1 MRLTDLASTEEI
13 DSEDPLS
20 IPVVVCADKTVL
32 VRAGASEVY
41 VKRLQKESEAA
52 EKRTAKSQ
60 KTARKTQLAKTQRA
74 KTTQNAEQG
83 SSKVVENNEKNA
95 SVGQK
100 RRADTQSS
108 GAAPKRPHIEQR
120 GEDENTENTT
130 LMGMICRYSTVDGGR
145 YSAEFRAIGFERV
158 PGEMSTVDRYTWY
171 RPARANSTWRQIP
184 YSRPIVTDREA
195 SILEFLQEDVGLL

>member
-20 IPVVVCADKTVL
+20 IPVVVCADNTVL

-41 VKRLQKESEAA
+41 VKRLQKEAEAA

-60 KTARKTQLAKTQRA
+60 KAARKTQPAKTQSA
-74 KTTQNAEQG
+74 KTTQNAKQG
-83 SSKVVENNEKNA
+83 SSKAVENEDHG

-108 GAAPKRPHIEQR
+108 GAAPKRPHIEQDV
-120 GEDENTENTT
+120 EDENTT
-130 LMGMICRYSTVDGGR
+130 LMAMICRYSTVDGGR
-145 YSAEFRAIGFERV
+145 YSGEFRAIGFERV

-171 RPARANSTWRQIP
+171 RPARANSSWRQIP

-195 SILEFLQEDVGLL
+195 SILAFLQEDVGLL

>member
-1 MRLTDLASTEEI
+1 VRLTDLGSTEEI

-41 VKRLQKESEAA
+41 VKRLQKEAEAA

-83 SSKVVENNEKNA
+83 SSKAVENNEKNA

-108 GAAPKRPHIEQR
+108 GAAPKRPHVEQDDD
-120 GEDENTENTT
+120 DENVT
-130 LMGMICRYSTVDGGR
+130 LMAMICRYSTVDGGR
-145 YSAEFRAIGFERV
+145 YSGEFRAIGFERV

-171 RPARANSTWRQIP
+171 RPARANSMWRQIP

-195 SILEFLQEDVGLL
+195 SILALLQEDVGLL